1 MIKYSTNA
9 NNKFVIK
16 RNIAPIAP
24 KQLKCALHYKF
35 TNNMLLYLYSF
46 VILYTMTSINNK
58 LATVIYR

>member
-24 KQLKCALHYKF
+24 KQLKCALHYTTHHLKNLRPRKSTNSIEIIF
-35 TNNMLLYLYSF
+35 T
-46 VILYTMTSINNK
+46 
-58 LATVIYR
+58 